1 MTGTILVVDDQEA
14 IRHFL
19 SKALQA
25 EGHSV
30 QTASCAEEARHVLS
44 REGPDI
50 ALVDLKL
57 PDANGLDLMAEMR
70 EALPSLQ
77 VVIITAFG
85 EVETAVEAMKRGA
98 YDYIAKPVHLDELGV
113 VIRKALATKQASL
126 ELSHLREARGK
137 ELGLD
142 FVETRNAR
150 MLRVLEIAR
159 EVARSETTSV
169 LIEGESGTGKEV
181 VANLIHRAAAESGSP
196 FLEINCASLPEKLLE
211 SELFGH
217 ERGAFTDA
225 TSQKKGLLELTDGGT
240 LFLDEV
246 GEMSQ
251 AIQVKLLRVLERMT
265 FKRVGGVRDIQV
277 RVRVISAT
285 NRDLDRE
292 VAAGRFRQDL
302 YYRLKVV
309 PLRLPPLR
317 ERREDILPLAN
328 HFRTRFN
335 RAFGK
340 SFASFS
346 PGAERVL
353 LEHPWPGNIRE
364 LKNLLERTILLERG
378 ERIEERHLSLEPVR
392 GISDRHPLLSGVECL
407 LSEEI
412 PSDGVPLEKLLE
424 ELERLAILKAS
435 EQTGWNQSRASALLG
450 MNRDKLRYRMKV
462 YGIHREDS
470 EERVAQAS
478 DSAT

>member
-1 MTGTILVVDDQEA
+1 MRGNVLIVDDQES
-14 IRHFL
+14 IRRIL
-19 SKALQA
+19 GKAL
-25 EGHSV
+25 ESDGHSV
-30 QTASCAEEARHVLS
+30 QTAGSAVEARAVLA
-44 REGPDI
+44 REAPDV

-57 PDANGLDLMAEMR
+57 PDANGIDLMSELR
-70 EALPSLQ
+70 EAHPGLQ
-77 VVIITAFG
+77 VVIITAFSDVG
-85 EVETAVEAMKRGA
+85 SAVAAIQRGA
-98 YDYIAKPVHLDELGV
+98 FDYIAKPVNLDELGV
-113 VIRKALATKQASL
+113 VVGKALSTRRVSL
-126 ELSHLREARGK
+126 ELSHLREARGR

-142 FVETRNAR
+142 FVETRNPK

-159 EVARSETTSV
+159 DVARSETTSV

-181 VANLIHRAAAESGSP
+181 VANVIHRSGSRAGNP
-196 FLEINCASLPEKLLE
+196 FLEINCASLPETLLE

-217 ERGAFTDA
+217 EKGAFTDA
-225 TSQKKGLLELTDGGT
+225 TSQKKGLLELADGGT

-265 FKRVGGVRDIQV
+265 FRRVGGSRDITV

-285 NRDLDRE
+285 NRELDRE

-317 ERREDILPLAN
+317 ERPEDVLPLAN

-340 SFASFS
+340 AFAGFS

-353 LEHPWPGNIRE
+353 LAHPWPGNIRE
-364 LKNLLERTILLERG
+364 LKNLLERTILLEKG
-378 ERIEERHLSLEPVR
+378 DVVEERHLSLEPVS
-392 GISDRHPLLSGVECL
+392 GLSAERHPLVSGVESL

-412 PSDGVPLEKLLE
+412 PHDGIPLEKILE
-424 ELERLAILKAS
+424 ELERIAILKAS
-435 EQTGWNQSRASALLG
+435 EQAGWNQSRASALLG

-470 EERVAQAS
+470 EEKVEQAA
-478 DSAT
+478 D